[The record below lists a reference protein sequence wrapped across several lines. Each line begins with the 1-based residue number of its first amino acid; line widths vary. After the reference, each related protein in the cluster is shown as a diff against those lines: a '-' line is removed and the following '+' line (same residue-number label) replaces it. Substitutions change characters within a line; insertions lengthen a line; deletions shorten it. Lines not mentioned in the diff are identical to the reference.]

1 MNLYFVLFNKYDCF
15 LCKFYAWVK
24 SFFVYEAPDRTGRW
38 RDSHTSPFEHFT
50 MYHPELLFI
59 FIALIF
65 VAIFVF
71 CIWASKST
79 TTRELASERFDSTV
93 ESKSNETVQIT
104 LYGFKTVSLE
114 LGKEYYPE
122 LPEREGY
129 AFTGWFYDPSFT
141 KPFMP
146 GKKLKKDITL
156 YPRWQKE

>member
-1 MNLYFVLFNKYDCF
+1 MNSFYILFCQHDCF
-15 LCKFYAWVK
+15 LCKFYEWVK
-24 SFFVYEAPDRTGRW
+24 SFFVYENSSSRCIR
-38 RDSHTSPFEHFT
+38 TSPFEHFT

-65 VAIFVF
+65 AAIFVF